1 MASSQGLYLK
11 LRQAALRVLPWQ
23 GGIRCAKHLQGRPRR
38 SSRVGVSAP
47 GGCHPPAGVA
57 STRVGVRPT
66 CGAACSRLSHGRGFA
81 NAWLPL
87 TAILF
92 VAALLAGCGGNG
104 AAAPQLPIR
113 APVESLDPHQL
124 GDWVR
129 ANVTAGDFREPFA
142 IGLELDARGDAL
154 FLRGVVDEDSY
165 EQVYDVLNNE
175 LRIGTLV
182 FTMVPGSVDDDT
194 NLALGRMLRQA
205 GIVTYLPSQGTVASG
220 GTDLFLSGVRRIV
233 ERGARVGVHSW
244 STDDLFGPSAVSLPR
259 DHPEHA
265 KYLDYYR
272 DMGIP
277 EAFYWFTL
285 RAAPPDDVHW
295 MTEAEME
302 TYRVYTDLIR

>member
-1 MASSQGLYLK
+1 M
-11 LRQAALRVLPWQ
+11 
-23 GGIRCAKHLQGRPRR
+23 
-38 SSRVGVSAP
+38 
-47 GGCHPPAGVA
+47 
-57 STRVGVRPT
+57 
-66 CGAACSRLSHGRGFA
+66 
-81 NAWLPL
+81 
-87 TAILF
+87 
-92 VAALLAGCGGNG
+92 
-104 AAAPQLPIR
+104 R

-142 IGLELDARGDAL
+142 DRLELDLRGDAL
-154 FLRGVVDEDSY
+154 FLRGVVNEDSY

-175 LRIGTLV
+175 MRIGTLV
-182 FTMVPGSVDDDT
+182 FTMLPGSVDDDT

-205 GIVTYLPSQGTVASG
+205 GVVTYLPSRGTVASG
-220 GTDLFLSGVRRIV
+220 GTDLFLAGVRRIV

-244 STDDLFGPSAVSLPR
+244 STGDPFGPSAVSLPS
-259 DHPEHA
+259 DHPAHA